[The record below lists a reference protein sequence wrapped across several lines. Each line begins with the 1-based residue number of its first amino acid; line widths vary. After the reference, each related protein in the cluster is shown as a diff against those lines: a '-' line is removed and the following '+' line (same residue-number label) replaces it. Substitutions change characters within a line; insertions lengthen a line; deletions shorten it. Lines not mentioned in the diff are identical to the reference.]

1 MGFRA
6 HPAPDDVV
14 WVFNTVFERQP
25 DGTWLGWLEELGAEM
40 VTLGAPAPVRTP
52 RLFEVRCGDPTDCK
66 VALGGKISLHLVA
79 LDDDDLERFQS
90 RYAMRFAKRD
100 VPDSPWPPPS
110 GFQRN
115 LDFAAGG
122 KI

>member
-1 MGFRA
+1 MVFRPQ
-6 HPAPDDVV
+6 PAPDDIV
-14 WVFNTVFERQP
+14 WVYNTVFERQR
-25 DGTWLGWLEELGAEM
+25 DGTWLGWLEELGAEV
-40 VTLGAPAPVRTP
+40 VTLGRAARAP
-52 RLFEVRCGDPTDCK
+52 RLFEVRCGDATDCK

-79 LDDDDLERFQS
+79 LEDDELERFQA

-100 VPDSPWPPPS
+100 VPDTPWPPPS

-115 LDFAAGG
+115 LEFAPGG